1 MPNIIG
7 SFNGEYEFLSNFYPS
22 PISFDGILYPTN
34 EHAFQAYK
42 SLSREERLD
51 IANSATPGIAKRK
64 GRKIIL
70 RRDWEQIKDNV
81 MEFCL
86 RKKFTEH
93 LDLQK
98 KLLETGD
105 AILIE
110 GNTWGDTYWG
120 MCAGVGENKL
130 GQLLMKIR
138 EEIITNGGNNEP
150 TE

>member
-1 MPNIIG
+1 MLNIIDK
-7 SFNGEYEFLSNFYPS
+7 FDGEYSFLSNFYNS
-22 PISFDGILYPTN
+22 TIIIGGINYPTV
-34 EHAFQAYK
+34 EHAFQAQK
-42 SLSREERLD
+42 TFSNKERLV
-51 IANSATPGIAKRK
+51 IANSTTPGIAKRR
-64 GRKIIL
+64 GRQVTL
-70 RRDWEQIKDNV
+70 RKDWEQVKDSV

-86 RKKFTEH
+86 RKKFTGH

-120 MCAGVGENKL
+120 MCAGVGKNKL

-150 TE
+150 IK

>member
-1 MPNIIG
+1 MP
-7 SFNGEYEFLSNFYPS
+7 
-22 PISFDGILYPTN
+22 
-34 EHAFQAYK
+34 FQACK

-51 IANSATPGIAKRK
+51 IASSATPGIAKRK
-64 GRKIIL
+64 GRKVIL
-70 RRDWEQIKDNV
+70 RRDWEQIKDNI

-110 GNTWGDTYWG
+110 GNTWNDKYWG

-130 GQLLMKIR
+130 GQFLMKIR
-138 EEIITNGGNNEP
+138 EEIMTNGGNNEP

>member
-1 MPNIIG
+1 
-7 SFNGEYEFLSNFYPS
+7 
-22 PISFDGILYPTN
+22 
-34 EHAFQAYK
+34 
-42 SLSREERLD
+42 
-51 IANSATPGIAKRK
+51 
-64 GRKIIL
+64 
-70 RRDWEQIKDNV
+70 

-98 KLLETGD
+98 KLLETDD

-120 MCAGVGENKL
+120 MCAGIGENKL

>member
-1 MPNIIG
+1 MLDIIDKFDG
-7 SFNGEYEFLSNFYPS
+7 KYSFLSNFYNS
-22 PISFDGILYPTN
+22 PIIIGGINYPTV
-34 EHAFQAYK
+34 EHAFQAQK
-42 SLSREERLD
+42 TFSNEERLD

-98 KLLETGD
+98 KLLETSD

-110 GNTWGDTYWG
+110 GNTWGDAYWG

>member
-1 MPNIIG
+1 MLDIIDKFDG
-7 SFNGEYEFLSNFYPS
+7 KYSFLSNFYNS
-22 PISFDGILYPTN
+22 PIIIGGINYPTV
-34 EHAFQAYK
+34 EHAFQAQK
-42 SLSREERLD
+42 TFSNEERLD

-120 MCAGVGENKL
+120 MCADVGENKL

>member
-7 SFNGEYEFLSNFYPS
+7 SFDGEYAFLSNFYDS
-22 PISFDGILYPTN
+22 PIVVEGIHYPTV

-42 SLSREERLD
+42 TLSHEERLD
-51 IANSATPGIAKRK
+51 IASSTTPGIAKRK
-64 GRKIIL
+64 GRKVSL
-70 RRDWEQIKDNV
+70 RTDWEQIKDSV